1 MERVAEK
8 LSALQAENAELR
20 VKLEEAEETLGAIR
34 RGEVEALVIG
44 DQIYMLES
52 AETASNR
59 FRGRVLEQV
68 SDIVVALDNDRRLT
82 YLNPAAEAKY
92 GVRSNDLLGH
102 ELNKLFKIRWPN
114 KKEELQSEKLL
125 EENGFW
131 HGEAVHIRNDGT
143 EFYVDLTVS
152 RLRND
157 DWSPAGM
164 LAVIRDITARKQ
176 AEAELQKTHDE
187 LELRVLERTREL
199 AEANA
204 ALRAQMDAREKIER
218 QRTEL
223 LQRIVTAQEDER
235 GRIARDIHDQ
245 LGQRI
250 TALRLQ
256 IASIGNHDGEA
267 TNQNGQLELLK
278 RTALRLDSEVSF
290 LAWELRPAS
299 LDDLGLPEAAKAF
312 LDEWSH
318 NYKISS
324 DFNIRG
330 FSKRRLANEAET
342 QLYRIMQEALNNVA
356 KHANASRVNVLLEW
370 SKTEVRLIIE
380 DNGKGFDVMKST
392 SKKTSGHGL
401 GLLGMSERAALVGGR
416 VEIES
421 ARGKG
426 TTIFASV
433 PPVAAKSNGAG

>member
-1 MERVAEK
+1 MVDVLDK
-8 LSALQAENAELR
+8 LSVLEAENDHLR
-20 VKLEEAEETLGAIR
+20 LRLEEAEETLGAIR

-68 SDIVVALDNDRRLT
+68 SDIVIAIDNDRRLT
-82 YLNPAAEAKY
+82 YLNPAAEHKY
-92 GVRSNDLLGH
+92 GMPSSEILGR
-102 ELNKLFKIRWPN
+102 EMKQLFRTKWPDEN
-114 KKEELQSEKLL
+114 EELRSQMLF
-125 EENGFW
+125 EEHGFW
-131 HGEAVHIRNDGT
+131 RGEAIHVTNDGT
-143 EFYVDLTVS
+143 EFYVDLSVS
-152 RLRND
+152 RLRNED
-157 DWSPAGM
+157 LSPAGA
-164 LAVIRDITARKQ
+164 LAVIRDITARKL
-176 AEAELQKTHDE
+176 AEVELQKAHDE

-204 ALRAQMDAREKIER
+204 SLRDQMDARANTER
-218 QRTEL
+218 QKTEL

-256 IASIGNHDGEA
+256 IASLADHDGKSA
-267 TNQNGQLELLK
+267 SQNGQLELLK

-324 DFNIRG
+324 EFNIRG
-330 FSKRRLANEAET
+330 FAKKRLTNEAET

-370 SKTEVRLIIE
+370 SKTNVRLIVE
-380 DNGKGFDVMKST
+380 DNGKGFDVSRST
-392 SKKTSGHGL
+392 SASTSGRGL
-401 GLLGMSERAALVGGR
+401 GLLGMSERAALVGGH

-426 TTIFASV
+426 TTVFTSV
-433 PPVAAKSNGAG
+433 PAVAAKSLGIS